1 MKLSNLLK
9 LIIRVLF
16 AYLHKTLEINRP
28 LPTIGDEDC
37 LPEEV
42 RGKLHDDWPWP
53 ISLVPRSWTVVC
65 GKDWPKAPDLL
76 AGDSGWTLEDK
87 DRFGH
92 FTDEFLIAH
101 GARLPIPKPGH
112 WVITAVMYDYIPL
125 PYFAI
130 TFKNNWHFRIGA
142 LRWDETREVFYEI
155 WTIAL
160 HKIDF

>member
-16 AYLHKTLEINRP
+16 AYLHKALEINRP
-28 LPTIGDEDC
+28 LPTIGDEEC
-37 LPEEV
+37 LPESL
-42 RGKLHDDWPWP
+42 RGRLHDDWPWP
-53 ISLVPRSWTVVC
+53 ISLIPRSWTVVC
-65 GKDWPKAPDLL
+65 GPDWPEAPELL
-76 AGDSGWTLEDK
+76 AGNSGWTLEDK

-92 FTDEFLIAH
+92 LTNEFLEFY
-101 GARLPIPKPGH
+101 GDRFPIPKPKH
-112 WVITAVMYDYIPL
+112 WFISAVMYDWIPL

-130 TFKNNWHFRIGA
+130 TFPGGWHFRIGA
-142 LRWDETREVFYEI
+142 LRWDDVDKYYEI